1 MLSNVPGPARPQ
13 HFSGAALKDMYYY
26 LFSPIG
32 VYCGML
38 SYAGNVRARLRAA
51 PPPCAPLSGR
61 AGDRTVDC
69 CLKRLVAGYK

>member
-38 SYAGNVRARLRAA
+38 SYAGNVRSCLRAA
-51 PPPCAPLSGR
+51 DHCPTTAAPAKSPI
-61 AGDRTVDC
+61 AGPNGSLT
-69 CLKRLVAGYK
+69 ANHQGP